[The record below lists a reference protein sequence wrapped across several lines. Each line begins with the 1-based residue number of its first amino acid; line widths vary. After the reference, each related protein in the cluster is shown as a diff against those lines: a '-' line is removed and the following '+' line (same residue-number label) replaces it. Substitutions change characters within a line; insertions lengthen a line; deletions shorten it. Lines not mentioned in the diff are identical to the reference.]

1 MSETDGK
8 HLWWSLL
15 VLGFNPETVNSKHV
29 NLGPG
34 MFDKPNKDAFYLIIH
49 FLLGKL
55 NPTRFQETYR
65 FCWPVLNQKMDAEFR
80 KATCTWLREIL
91 DENVNASLLLS
102 PGGPKFT
109 GVMLHLV
116 RYTLLIEMKT
126 LNNDEGW
133 FPQSVARPASS
144 AELKVKRF
152 LLVRRR
158 FLRAALNQDDLLR
171 EHQRRSQTL
180 AKSVRELQAESLKYN
195 ELLKRYESNQE
206 CSATEGVELVRSLS
220 STVDEMLAT
229 SAKGQEVLEGVL
241 KGSANQRTL
250 EGPARVLQIPPRLLE
265 KIEQLP
271 HQLHSGALYQD
282 GQLNLL
288 GAMEL
293 MNHSLQLL
301 KAERHGVSNSP
312 KLELSSCSLQN
323 YSEQMTGHL
332 QDLRLT
338 RQKISKEEI
347 PEVQSSIRELEAE
360 WDRKWT
366 ELLKETPLVSFLSK
380 DSVPGLLSPISQLS
394 FEPLTE
400 TSSGASVFSLFAAKL
415 LEKSE
420 SQDGTLP
427 SSLQIQ
433 SGRTAALSQPAVA
446 EPSSP
451 RVNSS
456 LDFIFNTPPS
466 PPLKTQSVTPIQ
478 VDPMCLTPDT
488 NKTKTPVQKLGSTR
502 TKSQIL
508 DLESDNLAN
517 QFAEAVMISPKG
529 DKVPYMDLEDILCN
543 LRDPFSTR
551 KRLLRTPESLIQD
564 VRDSW
569 RKAVGSCEAKKQ
581 NTSELNES
589 LGGRLQPIYSLSSP
603 ESPDRCPTVNP
614 QEAVKSTLF
623 WETTG
628 TDSLDG
634 SAVPFSLDLETLP
647 EMSSCDSLLSL
658 GEDDYQIDN
667 SPPAQTPARDASAS
681 LSRTPQTGYFRTSD
695 KCLTDSPGLDTEW
708 VGERPSIV
716 EPSSN
721 VFSLDLD
728 SLDLR
733 PSTPSDKQEY
743 SLPKLITFSPI
754 DDEKC
759 SL

>member
-15 VLGFNPETVNSKHV
+15 GLGFNPETLNSKHII
-29 NLGPG
+29 LGPG
-34 MFDKPNKDAFYLIIH
+34 MFDKPNKDAFYIIIH

-55 NPTRFQETYR
+55 NPTRCQETYR
-65 FCWPVLNQKMDAEFR
+65 FCWPVLNQKMDADFR

-109 GVMLHLV
+109 GVMLQLV
-116 RYTLLIEMKT
+116 RYTLLFEMKT

-133 FPQSVARPASS
+133 FPEVAAKRASS
-144 AELKVKRF
+144 PELEVKRF
-152 LLVRRR
+152 QLVRRR
-158 FLRAALNQDDLLR
+158 FLRAALHQDVLLR
-171 EHQRRSQTL
+171 EHQRRSQTM
-180 AKSVRELQAESLKYN
+180 AKSVRELQAESLQYN

-206 CSATEGVELVRSLS
+206 GSAPDGVKLVRSLS
-220 STVDEMLAT
+220 STVDEMLAN
-229 SAKGQEVLEGVL
+229 SANGQEVLKGVL
-241 KGSANQRTL
+241 KGLANQQTL
-250 EGPARVLQIPPRLLE
+250 EGPAHVLQIPPRLLE
-265 KIEQLP
+265 KVEQLP
-271 HQLHSGALYQD
+271 HQLHSGPLYQD

-301 KAERHGVSNSP
+301 KAERHNVSNSP
-312 KLELSSCSLQN
+312 KLELSTFSLQN
-323 YSEQMTGHL
+323 YSEQMTRHL

-347 PEVQSSIRELEAE
+347 PEVQCSIHELEAE

-366 ELLKETPLVSFLSK
+366 ELLKETPLASFLNK
-380 DSVPGLLSPISQLS
+380 DSAPGLLSPISQLS
-394 FEPLTE
+394 FEPSTE
-400 TSSGASVFSLFAAKL
+400 TSSGASVFSMFAAKL

-420 SQDGTLP
+420 SQDGML

-433 SGRTAALSQPAVA
+433 SGRPAALSQHGVT

-456 LDFIFNTPPS
+456 LDFIFNTPS
-466 PPLKTQSVTPIQ
+466 PPMSVTPIQ
-478 VDPMCLTPDT
+478 EDRMCLTPD

-564 VRDSW
+564 VKDSW

-581 NTSELNES
+581 NTSELDES
-589 LGGRLQPIYSLSSP
+589 LGGRLQPIYSLSSS
-603 ESPDRCPTVNP
+603 ESPDCCPTINQ
-614 QEAVKSTLF
+614 QEALKSSLF

-628 TDSLDG
+628 TDSLDC
-634 SAVPFSLDLETLP
+634 SAVPFSLNLETLP

-658 GEDDYQIDN
+658 GEDDYQLDN
-667 SPPAQTPARDASAS
+667 SPLAQTPALNTSAS
-681 LSRTPQTGYFRTSD
+681 LIRTPQTGYFRTSE
-695 KCLTDSPGLDTEW
+695 KCLIDSPGLDGEW
-708 VGERPSIV
+708 VGGHPSIV

-743 SLPKLITFSPI
+743 SLPTLITFSPI
-754 DDEKC
+754 DDEKMHLL
-759 SL
+759 SDI